1 MSARGRETRATPF
14 TAIDAAGRGRHAGAM
29 SNEFIAIVVGVAVVG
44 FLWSLHGDMNRLG
57 ERVAALGERVAR
69 LEGVMEGLRDAIAGR
84 RGAETD

>member
-1 MSARGRETRATPF
+1 MPF
-14 TAIDAAGRGRHAGAM
+14 TAIDAAGRGCHIGAM
-29 SNEFIAIVVGVAVVG
+29 SNEFIAIVVVGVAVVG
-44 FLWSLHGDMNRLG
+44 FLWSLHRDMNRLG

>member
-14 TAIDAAGRGRHAGAM
+14 TAIDAAGRVRHAGAM
-29 SNEFIAIVVGVAVVG
+29 SNEFIAIVVVGVAVVG
-44 FLWSLHGDMNRLG
+44 FLWSLHRDMNR
-57 ERVAALGERVAR
+57 LGERVAR

>member
-1 MSARGRETRATPF
+1 MPF
-14 TAIDAAGRGRHAGAM
+14 TAIDAAGRGRHTGAM
-29 SNEFIAIVVGVAVVG
+29 SNEFIAIVVVGVAVVG
-44 FLWSLHGDMNRLG
+44 FLWSLHRDMNRLG